1 MKDRIITLIKAMN
14 YTSAQFADEIG
25 VQKSGISHIISGRNN
40 PSLDFVQK
48 ILQRFPEINMEW
60 LIMGKGQMIRGGES
74 IKENIAESTLFP
86 FPENKNP
93 GLDLFSEE
101 ISPAFEVKP
110 DENIAE
116 TIDSLSTKSIIEQE
130 PAKTKYVEQEEVLK
144 KNVPTL
150 EAGTQT
156 LSNKKLERV
165 LFFYSDKS
173 FSEYKPE
180 A

>member
-60 LIMGKGQMIRGGES
+60 LIMGKGQMIKGGES
-74 IKENIAESTLFP
+74 IRENIAESTLFP
-86 FPENKNP
+86 LPGNKNQ

-101 ISPAFEVKP
+101 ISPAFEVNNV
-110 DENIAE
+110 ENIAE
-116 TIDSLSTKSIIEQE
+116 TTDSVSKEPIIEHE
-130 PAKTKYVEQEEVLK
+130 PVETKYVDQEEVIK
-144 KNVPTL
+144 KSVPTL
-150 EAGTQT
+150 EAGTQRQ
-156 LSNKKLERV
+156 SIKKLERV